1 MLSRRTVFVVGAGA
15 SRELNLPIGEGL
27 KGWIA
32 EALRIDRSPTG
43 TFANKNVEGAVMSY
57 VGDEEFANK
66 QHVYD
71 QFAEAAG
78 IITKALPF
86 ALSIDQYLDSQRDN
100 PIIVK
105 LGKIGIAASILK
117 AERESWLGKSKSTGR
132 LQDIGRGFPADGGK
146 TWHLKLVQLLT
157 AGRPK
162 ADLGNVFEDVAF
174 IVFNYDR
181 CLEQYLSLALG
192 RYYGEGSP
200 VIKRALESLTILHPY
215 GQVGQMQWQEG
226 VAVPFGGQAEGML
239 RQVADG
245 ILTFTE
251 SAQEGV
257 TADVKALVQSAETM
271 VFMGFGFL
279 PQNVQLLTANQ
290 RSTASRVFYTT
301 MGISKSDTDF
311 VESDLEVILQK
322 EASSPVF
329 AINPH
334 ERFDKFQEPETC
346 WDLMNNNWMR
356 LTR

>member
-15 SRELNLPIGEGL
+15 SRELNLPIGEEL

-32 EALRIDRSPTG
+32 AAIQVQRTPNG
-43 TFANKNVEGAVMSY
+43 TFANAAVESAVRSY
-57 VGDEEFANK
+57 VSDEDAPM
-66 QHVYD
+66 QQRVYQ
-71 QFAEAAG
+71 QFGEAAAV
-78 IITKALPF
+78 ITRALPF

-117 AERESWLGKSKSTGR
+117 AESKSSLGKSVSPGAPDLR
-132 LQDIGRGFPADGGK
+132 RSFPSEAGK

-162 ADLGNVFEDVAF
+162 ADVKNVFEDVAF

-181 CLEQYLSLALG
+181 CLEQYLSLALTQ
-192 RYYGEGSP
+192 YYGEGSP
-200 VIKRALESLTILHPY
+200 VIRQALQSLTILHPY
-215 GQVGQMQWQEG
+215 GQVGSMNWQNG
-226 VAVPFGGQAEGML
+226 TTVPFGGEADGML
-239 RQVADG
+239 RSVADG

-251 SAQEGV
+251 SAEDGV
-257 TADVKALVQSAETM
+257 TADVKALIQGAETV

-279 PQNVQLLTANQ
+279 PQNVQLLTANR
-290 RSTASRVFYTT
+290 RSNASRVFYTT
-301 MGISKSDTDF
+301 KGISKSDTDF

-322 EASSPVF
+322 EAASPLFQIDAVDAF
-329 AINPH
+329 N
-334 ERFDKFQEPETC
+334 KFQEPETC
-346 WDLMNNNWMR
+346 LDLMNNNWMR